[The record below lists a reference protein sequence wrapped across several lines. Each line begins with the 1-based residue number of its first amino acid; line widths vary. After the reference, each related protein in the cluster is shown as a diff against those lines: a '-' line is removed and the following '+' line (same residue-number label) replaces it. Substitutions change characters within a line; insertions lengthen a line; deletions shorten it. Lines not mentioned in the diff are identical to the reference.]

1 MVHGADAPTFGDM
14 CETAEKKGVRAVI
27 MESEIAELQLRILP
41 SGGERVVQLLNQYR
55 ERVTTTSV
63 TLENVPLLIIA
74 RHGMIARLPVDG
86 AAQKLSQTAAILE
99 GLQRFF
105 KSQETLYL
113 YVNLPE
119 LPIPPFVGDVIAE
132 VAQRVNH
139 KEELRKQI
147 DRAIDSGDRAAFLE
161 LAKKWR
167 VLP

>member
-1 MVHGADAPTFGDM
+1 MKRP
-14 CETAEKKGVRAVI
+14 KKEGVRAVI

-41 SGGERVVQLLNQYR
+41 AGGERVVQLLNQYR
-55 ERVTTTSV
+55 ERVTITSV

-99 GLQRFF
+99 GLLRFF
-105 KSQETLYL
+105 KGQETLYL